1 MVIMKKKWLL
11 LLGVIVLGTLAALL
25 FSQRQTAPRTIFTT
39 LAGKQIPLQS
49 LRGRVVLVNFWAT
62 SCPGCVKEMP
72 ELVKIYHHFHLRG
85 YDTVAVAMH
94 YDKPAYIRAFSAK
107 FHLPFTI
114 AFDVGGAN
122 AKAFGGVQLVPTSFL
137 IDRNGRIVKSFLGE
151 VDPAKL
157 RVLIDKALGVS

>member
-1 MVIMKKKWLL
+1 MKKKLSL

-25 FSQRQTAPRTIFTT
+25 LTQRPAAPRTVFTT
-39 LAGKQIPLQS
+39 LAGKPLPLQS

-72 ELVKIYHHFHLRG
+72 ELVKIYHRFHRRG

-94 YDKPAYIRAFSAK
+94 YDNPAYIRAFSAK
-107 FHLPFTI
+107 FHIPFTI
-114 AFDVGGAN
+114 AFDTGGAN

-137 IDRNGRIVKSFLGE
+137 IDKNGRIVKSFLGE
-151 VDPAKL
+151 VDPATL
-157 RVLIDKALGVS
+157 RVLIGKELGVS